1 MFFYFAGRG
10 AVMKGLVKA
19 IVIFMGLVLAAYC
32 AYLLESSG
40 EKDSLGQTIVQ
51 WDIAW
56 TNEFDTNMDERK
68 LEEIQGWTQISLNAP
83 MPERPRDATSQWI
96 KVTLPK
102 LLPGSS
108 TILIDKIYG
117 KHIVAFMN
125 GNKIYESVRDYNYEI
140 NSVLLPLDE
149 VDSNKTLYIGIY
161 SHNRIGIPDVIKV
174 GAYQELIKEY
184 VRGNIADFILGS
196 TLIFIAI
203 IMLACTVFLRS
214 DNLIIWLSLCVVF
227 LSSGVIVVTYSS
239 FLYWLFEDKGN
250 LYVTLFDAALF
261 ILLPAF
267 TFFFE
272 KVFGPGYYSIIRRF
286 RNFQLGY
293 SMFCVVMVVFHHLSS
308 GKYHSMYSFVTQ
320 EILGYIMIIQFI
332 LLLSIVTVYTFQKN
346 KDAVIFTT
354 GFLVFAILGVGELIW
369 FYSQN
374 AYYDLFLWKW
384 GVISFLISLII
395 ILGRRFSENHEQ
407 VVEYSKQLEMFNNE
421 LQRSEKMEIISE
433 MAASVAHE
441 VRNPLQVT
449 RGFIQLMAEKHE
461 QSEKVYLNMAL
472 DELDRASNIIT
483 DFLTFAKPE
492 VGKVATL
499 NLLQEFIH
507 IEGILVP
514 MANLQGGKISV
525 NIPDNLLI
533 KGNSSKFKQAIINI
547 IKNSIESL
555 QGEGDIQVW
564 GYKEDGWVYVHIKD
578 NGEGMDSDVL
588 ARLGEPYFSNKTKG
602 TGLGLMVTFRII
614 EVMQGEITFLSE
626 KGVGTEAIIR
636 FPSRD
641 T

>member
-1 MFFYFAGRG
+1 MKRLLKGIAIFF
-10 AVMKGLVKA
+10 VL
-19 IVIFMGLVLAAYC
+19 ILAAYC
-32 AYLLESSG
+32 AYLLESTG
-40 EKDSLGQTIVQ
+40 NQDSMRQAIDDWEIT
-51 WDIAW
+51 W
-56 TNEFDTNMDERK
+56 TNEFDKNITKQE
-68 LEEIQGWTQISLNAP
+68 LEGLPGWTHISLNSP
-83 MPERPRDATSQWI
+83 TPERPQGAIAQWI
-96 KVTLPK
+96 KITLPK
-102 LLPGSS
+102 LSSGSS

-117 KHIVAFMN
+117 KHIVAIMN
-125 GNKIYESVRDYNYEI
+125 GTKIYESERDYNYEI

-149 VDSNKTLYIGIY
+149 VNSDSTLYIGIF
-161 SHNRIGIPDVIKV
+161 SQNRIGIQGTIKIGV
-174 GAYQELIKEY
+174 YQDLIKEY

-196 TLIFIAI
+196 TLIFIAV

-227 LSSGVIVVTYSS
+227 LSSGVIVITYSS
-239 FLYWLFEDKGN
+239 FLYWLFEDKGK
-250 LYVTLFDAALF
+250 LYVTLFDIALF
-261 ILLPAF
+261 ILLPSF

-272 KVFGPGYYSIIRRF
+272 RVFGAGYYSIIKKF
-286 RNFQLGY
+286 RNFQVVY
-293 SMFCVVMVVFHHLSS
+293 SIICFFVVIFHEITS
-308 GKYHSMYSFVTQ
+308 GKYSRMYGFVSQ
-320 EILGYIMIIQFI
+320 ELLGYIMIVQFV
-332 LLLSIVTVYTFQKN
+332 LLLSIVTFYTFQKN
-346 KDAVIFTT
+346 KDALIFTT

-374 AYYDLFLWKW
+374 AYYDLYLWKW

-461 QSEKVYLNMAL
+461 NSEKVYLNMAL

-492 VGKVATL
+492 VGKVVTL

-514 MANLQGGKISV
+514 MANLQGGKIAV
-525 NIPDNLLI
+525 NIPENLLI
-533 KGNSSKFKQAIINI
+533 RGNSSKFKQAIINI

-564 GYKEDGWVYVHIKD
+564 GYKEDGWVFIHIKD

-641 T
+641 A